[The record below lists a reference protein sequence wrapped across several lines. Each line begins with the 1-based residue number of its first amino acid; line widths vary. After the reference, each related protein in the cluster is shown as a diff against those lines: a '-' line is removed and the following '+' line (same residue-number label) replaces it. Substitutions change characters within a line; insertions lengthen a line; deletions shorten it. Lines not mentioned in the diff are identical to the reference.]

1 MGDAALPYILPM
13 IRNENLRFFKYMNFI
28 AALRDRRRLAATVK
42 AYPIDATID
51 LVTACQLK
59 CHYCAVGNQTT
70 HRKVSYIKEDIFTW
84 IANEILDATFITWF
98 FSAGEPLLH
107 KDIADLIGKV
117 KEKEIFSVISTNLS
131 LALSD
136 ERIDDLLLCG
146 LGMISV
152 SLDGASPE
160 TYIKYRRGGQFDLVW
175 KNLGRLIQRKQ
186 QLGVTTPFI
195 EWRYLVFEH
204 NQHELRL
211 AMQMAE
217 DIQVDLFEV
226 FPGYAPDEPQG
237 CDVRRATIPLQEAV
251 RGAALDKGRLRTQTT
266 LQKNLYGRKEAMSP
280 RGITDSPKCD
290 WHYYGTMIYPD
301 GALAPCC
308 VATDEEDDFT
318 HILYHKSFY
327 DAWNAPVFTRT
338 RRGMR
343 DDLPTGTVCD
353 RCFFPAS
360 KHYQFVQKV
369 KGILRNAPDWTLKIL
384 ASKPD
389 MFFLPV
395 DYELMALEIGAITSG
410 ELAFDFDVE
419 GAIRH
424 ISEMKQPGRI
434 DDRFVSEIVGMLKSN
449 RIHGKDDEHL
459 AAHGRLNPLS
469 FDHGL
474 AGG

>member
-204 NQHELRL
+204 NQHELSL
-211 AMQMAE
+211 AMRMAE

-226 FPGYAPDEPQG
+226 FPGCAPDEPQG

-449 RIHGKDDEHL
+449 RIHGKADEHL

>member
-1 MGDAALPYILPM
+1 MGDAALPYILPT
-13 IRNENLRFFKYMNFI
+13 ICDENLRFFKYMNFI
-28 AALRDRRRLAATVK
+28 AALSDRRKLTAKVK
-42 AYPIDATID
+42 SYPIDATID

-59 CHYCAVGNQTT
+59 CHYCAVGNQTI
-70 HRKVSYIKEDIFTW
+70 HRKVSYMKNDIFTW

-107 KDIADLIGKV
+107 KYIADLIGKV

-131 LALSD
+131 LALSG
-136 ERIDDLLLCG
+136 EKIDALLLCG

-160 TYIKYRRGGQFDLVW
+160 TYMKYRRGGQFDLVW

-186 QLGVTTPFI
+186 QLGLTTPFI

-237 CDVRRATIPLQEAV
+237 CDVRRATIPLPMAV
-251 RGAALDKGRLRTQTT
+251 KGVTLDKGRLRNQTT
-266 LQKNLYGRKEAMSP
+266 LQRNLRGRKEAI
-280 RGITDSPKCD
+280 RLGDITDSPKCD
-290 WHYYGTMIYPD
+290 WHYYGAMIYPD

-318 HILYHKSFY
+318 HILHHKSFH

-353 RCFFPAS
+353 RCFLPAS

-369 KGILRNAPDWTLKIL
+369 KGILRNAPDWALKIL
-384 ASKPD
+384 MSKPD

-395 DYELMALEIGAITSG
+395 DYELMPLETGAITSG
-410 ELAFDFDVE
+410 ELALDFDVE
-419 GAIRH
+419 SAIRH
-424 ISEMKQPGRI
+424 ISEMKPAGRI
-434 DDRFVSEIVGMLKSN
+434 DNKFVAEVVGMLKSN
-449 RIHGKDDEHL
+449 RIHGSNDEHL
-459 AAHGRLNPLS
+459 AGAW
-469 FDHGL
+469 
-474 AGG
+474 AY

>member
-1 MGDAALPYILPM
+1 MGDAALPYILPT
-13 IRNENLRFFKYMNFI
+13 ICDENLRFFKYMNFI
-28 AALRDRRRLAATVK
+28 AALRDRRRLAATVR
-42 AYPIDATID
+42 ACPIDATID

-59 CHYCAVGNQTT
+59 CPYCAVGNQTA
-70 HRKVSYIKEDIFTW
+70 HRKVSYIREDVFKW

-107 KDIADLIGKV
+107 KDVADLIGKV
-117 KEKEIFSVISTNLS
+117 KEKEVFSVISTNLS
-131 LALSD
+131 LTLSD
-136 ERIDDLLLCG
+136 EKIDGLLSCG

-175 KNLGRLIQRKQ
+175 RNLRRLIQRKQ

-226 FPGYAPDEPQG
+226 FPGYAPKEPQG
-237 CDVRRATIPLQEAV
+237 CDVRRATIPLPKAV
-251 RGAALDKGRLRTQTT
+251 RGPALDKGRLRTQTT
-266 LQKNLYGRKEAMSP
+266 LQKNLYGRKEAVSP
-280 RGITDSPKCD
+280 GGITDSPKCD

-318 HILYHKSFY
+318 HIFHHKSFY
-327 DAWNAPVFTRT
+327 DAWNGPVFTRT

-343 DDLPTGTVCD
+343 DNLPTGTVCD
-353 RCFFPAS
+353 RCFLPAS

-369 KGILRNAPDWTLKIL
+369 KGILRNAPDWALKIL

-395 DYELMALEIGAITSG
+395 DYELMPLETGAITSG
-410 ELAFDFDVE
+410 ELTFDFDVE
-419 GAIRH
+419 RAIRH
-424 ISEMKQPGRI
+424 ISEMKLPGRL
-434 DDRFVSEIVGMLKSN
+434 DDEFVAEVVDMLRSN
-449 RIHGKDDEHL
+449 CVHETDGEHL
-459 AAHGRLNPLS
+459 AHAWAS
-469 FDHGL
+469 
-474 AGG
+474 

>member
-1 MGDAALPYILPM
+1 MGDAALPYILPT
-13 IRNENLRFFKYMNFI
+13 ICDENLRFFKYMNFI
-28 AALRDRRRLAATVK
+28 AALRDRRRLAATVR
-42 AYPIDATID
+42 ACPIDATVD

-59 CHYCAVGNQTT
+59 CPYCAVGNQTT
-70 HRKVSYIKEDIFTW
+70 HRKVSYIREDVFTW

-107 KDIADLIGKV
+107 KDVAELIGKV
-117 KEKEIFSVISTNLS
+117 KEKEVFSVISTNLS
-131 LALSD
+131 LTLSD
-136 ERIDDLLLCG
+136 EKIDGLLSRG

-175 KNLGRLIQRKQ
+175 RNLRRLIQRKQ

-204 NQHELRL
+204 NQHELSL

-226 FPGYAPDEPQG
+226 FPGYAPKEPQG
-237 CDVRRATIPLQEAV
+237 CDVRRATIPLPKAV
-251 RGAALDKGRLRTQTT
+251 RGPALDKGRLRTQTT
-266 LQKNLYGRKEAMSP
+266 LQKNLYGRKEAVSP
-280 RGITDSPKCD
+280 MGITASPKCD

-308 VATDEEDDFT
+308 VATDEEEDFT
-318 HILYHKSFY
+318 HIFHHKSFH

-343 DDLPTGTVCD
+343 DNLPTGTVCD
-353 RCFFPAS
+353 RCFLPAS

-369 KGILRNAPDWTLKIL
+369 KGILRNAPDWVLKIL
-384 ASKPD
+384 ASEPD

-395 DYELMALEIGAITSG
+395 DYELMPLETGAITSG
-410 ELAFDFDVE
+410 ELTFDFDVE
-419 GAIRH
+419 RAIRH
-424 ISEMKQPGRI
+424 ISEMKLPGRL
-434 DDRFVSEIVGMLKSN
+434 DNGFVAGVVDTLRSN
-449 RIHGKDDEHL
+449 RIHGTDGEHL
-459 AAHGRLNPLS
+459 ARAWAS
-469 FDHGL
+469 
-474 AGG
+474 